1 MIAKET
7 VYKKVKKIV
16 TEILNLELDD
26 IRDEKIDKVSLEEY
40 GYNSIDA
47 LEVLVALEEEFQIQI
62 NDENLNFYSPLH
74 PLQTT
79 FLISCSNQKTRRKL
93 Q

>member
-40 GYNSIDA
+40 GYNSIQHWR
-47 LEVLVALEEEFQIQI
+47 F
-62 NDENLNFYSPLH
+62 
-74 PLQTT
+74 
-79 FLISCSNQKTRRKL
+79 
-93 Q
+93 